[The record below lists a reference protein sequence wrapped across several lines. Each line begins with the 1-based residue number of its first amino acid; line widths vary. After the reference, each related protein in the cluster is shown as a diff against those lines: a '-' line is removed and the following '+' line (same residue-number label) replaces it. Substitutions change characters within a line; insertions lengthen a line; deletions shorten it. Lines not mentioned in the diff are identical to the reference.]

1 MYQTIRYDPEDPVCT
16 KQKPSFPLAQEES
29 ERAHY
34 QTGPKSS
41 AANMTNVALVD
52 MDTSQTVVGS
62 GLPVSST
69 WDRTSRQ
76 PSDMD
81 FTLAAPQGE

>member
-1 MYQTIRYDPEDPVCT
+1 MFQTIRYDPEDPVCT
-16 KQKPSFPLAQEES
+16 KQKPPFPLAPEEN
-29 ERAHY
+29 ERA
-34 QTGPKSS
+34 PKSS
-41 AANMTNVALVD
+41 AANVTNVALVD
-52 MDTSQTVVGS
+52 MDTSQTVGGS

-81 FTLAAPQGE
+81 FTLAAPLGE